1 MKKISHFGDAGLSKI
16 SKTYIEDTTGD
27 KGVKNTDVDMN
38 STAACEDISQSE
50 VGVATSETDG
60 GFMSCAHFTGDQH
73 IDSNSQN
80 HETIHRIQ
88 VVAHASPS
96 VKCHQ
101 QVEHVSPPNVKG
113 HQQVEY
119 VSPPNVKGHQQ
130 VEYVSPPNVKG
141 HQQVE
146 HVSSNVKDPQHA
158 PTPNVKHHHQVEAP
172 SPNVKVHQQVEH
184 ASPNVKHH
192 QQVEHASTL
201 KNGNDDIILN
211 QRTLIDSNR
220 NDFLQKFVHSE
231 ECETFQEN
239 TSSHKINS
247 INHQR
252 EDHNVDHQKNHVS
265 SYKNKNDRDLN
276 NLSSQCSNSQTRTE
290 QTRCDTITVH
300 LNSVDSQMRVKR
312 EFDEHSDLLAE
323 VIQGVY
329 KSGSGLLSLDD
340 SPATCATEHTEV
352 KIEEAITEV
361 VTCPQYCEKWTVID
375 GEVKHEPT

>member
-1 MKKISHFGDAGLSKI
+1 MKEISHFGDAGLSKG
-16 SKTYIEDTTGD
+16 SKTFIEGTTMD
-27 KGVKNTDVDMN
+27 RGVKNTDVDMN
-38 STAACEDISQSE
+38 DMTACEDISQSE

-80 HETIHRIQ
+80 HKTIHRIQ

-101 QVEHVSPPNVKG
+101 QV
-113 HQQVEY
+113 
-119 VSPPNVKGHQQ
+119 
-130 VEYVSPPNVKG
+130 
-141 HQQVE
+141 
-146 HVSSNVKDPQHA
+146 A
-158 PTPNVKHHHQVEAP
+158 
-172 SPNVKVHQQVEH
+172 
-184 ASPNVKHH
+184 
-192 QQVEHASTL
+192 HASTL

-211 QRTLIDSNR
+211 QKTFKDSNP
-220 NDFLQKFVHSE
+220 NDSLQKFVYSE
-231 ECETFQEN
+231 YKMFHHLEN
-239 TSSHKINS
+239 LPSHKINS
-247 INHQR
+247 LNLQQEKVLSD
-252 EDHNVDHQKNHVS
+252 EDHKVDHQKMCVLS
-265 SYKNKNDRDLN
+265 DKNENDRDLN
-276 NLSSQCSNSQTRTE
+276 NLSSQCSNSQTHPE
-290 QTRCDTITVH
+290 QTHCDTITVH

-375 GEVKHEPT
+375 GEVKHEPM

>member
-16 SKTYIEDTTGD
+16 SKTNIEDTTGD
-27 KGVKNTDVDMN
+27 KGVKNTDVDRN
-38 STAACEDISQSE
+38 GTAACEDISQSE

-113 HQQVEY
+113 HQQVEH
-119 VSPPNVKGHQQ
+119 VSP
-130 VEYVSPPNVKG
+130 
-141 HQQVE
+141 
-146 HVSSNVKDPQHA
+146 NVKDPQHA
-158 PTPNVKHHHQVEAP
+158 PPPNVKHHHQVDAP

-231 ECETFQEN
+231 ECETFQGN

-252 EDHNVDHQKNHVS
+252 EDHNVDHQKKHVS

-352 KIEEAITEV
+352 KI
-361 VTCPQYCEKWTVID
+361 
-375 GEVKHEPT
+375 

>member
-1 MKKISHFGDAGLSKI
+1 MKEISHFGDAGLSKG
-16 SKTYIEDTTGD
+16 SKTFIEGTTMG

-38 STAACEDISQSE
+38 DMTACEDISQSE

-73 IDSNSQN
+73 TDSNSQN

-113 HQQVEY
+113 HQQVEH

-130 VEYVSPPNVKG
+130 MV
-141 HQQVE
+141 
-146 HVSSNVKDPQHA
+146 HV
-158 PTPNVKHHHQVEAP
+158 
-172 SPNVKVHQQVEH
+172 
-184 ASPNVKHH
+184 
-192 QQVEHASTL
+192 STL

-211 QRTLIDSNR
+211 QRTFKDSNP
-220 NDFLQKFVHSE
+220 NDSLQKFVYSE
-231 ECETFQEN
+231 YKMFHHLEN
-239 TSSHKINS
+239 LPSHKINS
-247 INHQR
+247 LNLQQEKVLSD
-252 EDHNVDHQKNHVS
+252 EDHKVDHQKMCVLSH
-265 SYKNKNDRDLN
+265 KNENDRGLN
-276 NLSSQCSNSQTRTE
+276 NLSSQCSNSQTHPE
-290 QTRCDTITVH
+290 QTHCDTITVH
-300 LNSVDSQMRVKR
+300 LNSVDSQIRVKR

-340 SPATCATEHTEV
+340 SPATCATEDDSPATCATGDDSPATCATEDDSPATCATGDDSPATCATEYTEV

-361 VTCPQYCEKWTVID
+361 VTCPQYCEKWMVID
-375 GEVKHEPT
+375 GEVKHEPM